1 MMIVFFKKNVLLR
14 YYFFHAD
21 DYLNWMMTLED
32 SGTDFFRL
40 VVIVNH
46 ILEDLIM
53 YVCAYTYT
61 NTLMVESFFYVLDYY
76 I

>member
-1 MMIVFFKKNVLLR
+1 M
-14 YYFFHAD
+14 
-21 DYLNWMMTLED
+21 LED
-32 SGTDFFRL
+32 SGTYFFRWVVL
-40 VVIVNH
+40 GISLAVIVNH
-46 ILEDLIM
+46 ILDDLIM

>member
-1 MMIVFFKKNVLLR
+1 MM
-14 YYFFHAD
+14 
-21 DYLNWMMTLED
+21 LED
-32 SGTDFFRL
+32 SGTYFFRWVVL
-40 VVIVNH
+40 GISLAVIVNH
-46 ILEDLIM
+46 ILDDLIM

>member
-1 MMIVFFKKNVLLR
+1 
-14 YYFFHAD
+14 
-21 DYLNWMMTLED
+21 MTLED